1 MTRRSIIGVLG
12 STVLGA
18 ALLSGCGG
26 PTAGPMP
33 EQHDQVGEH
42 LNYPAG
48 GPGSPDYKKTVA
60 SKSASKAPK

>member
-12 STVLGA
+12 SSILGA
-18 ALLSGCGG
+18 VLLSGCGG
-26 PTAGPMP
+26 PSTGTMP

-48 GPGSPDYKKTVA
+48 GPGSPEYKRTVA